1 MHLGTKYL
9 NMNYPIL
16 WKLDKKISLA
26 TQLRTDLHSSGS
38 YMQVT
43 NYGVG
48 GMLDA
53 HMDPKGIMEM
63 KNIDVPAH
71 MHVTGDVIG
80 TFMGWLDDTEA
91 GGGTAYIYPGIH

>member
-1 MHLGTKYL
+1 
-9 NMNYPIL
+9 MNYPIL

-48 GMLDA
+48 GMCDA
-53 HMDPKGIMEM
+53 HIDPKGIMEM
-63 KNIDVPAH
+63 KHVEPD
-71 MHVTGDVIG
+71 MLVTGNYGSNFYRIWIFAKNDK
-80 TFMGWLDDTEA
+80 F
-91 GGGTAYIYPGIH
+91 